1 MELLEKLGVDWKII
15 IAQIVNFFILLSI
28 LYFFLHKPILNILE
42 KRRKKIKK
50 SLQDADAISKKMENV
65 KLETEKVIS
74 QAERKAL
81 RIIKRTRIQMDKD
94 REKIRRE
101 AVREAEKMK
110 KEAREEVRR
119 NKENLIKET
128 QKELGNLIVTLAE
141 KIIKNNLQD
150 INREE
155 LNKELIESVKNKKK
169 S

>member
-74 QAERKAL
+74 QAERKSL

-94 REKIRRE
+94 REKIS
-101 AVREAEKMK
+101 K
-110 KEAREEVRR
+110 
-119 NKENLIKET
+119 
-128 QKELGNLIVTLAE
+128 
-141 KIIKNNLQD
+141 
-150 INREE
+150 
-155 LNKELIESVKNKKK
+155 
-169 S
+169 